1 MVGAKNVEPTGLIHV
16 GTVAKPHGIRGEVK
30 IFCLSGQP
38 ENFRDYPALVLIAED
53 GERCDYTVSS
63 LRVQG
68 KFVVVALAGVID
80 RNRAEELYGS
90 QVWVDQEYLAPL
102 ADDEFYWH
110 DVMGAEVVDVQGNV
124 IGNLISLMTTGGGE
138 LLVVRK
144 DSDEV
149 LIPSRPEFLVEIGAD
164 RIIVDLPPGLLDI
177 NRAK

>member
-1 MVGAKNVEPTGLIHV
+1 VVGTKIVEPAGLIHV

-38 ENFRDYPALVLIAED
+38 ENFRDYSSLVLIAEN
-53 GERCDYTVSS
+53 GERCDFTVSAF
-63 LRVQG
+63 RVQG
-68 KFVVVALAGVID
+68 KFVVVALAGVLD

-90 QVWVDQEYLAPL
+90 QVWVGKEYLAPL
-102 ADDEFYWH
+102 ARDEFYWH
-110 DVMGAEVVDVQGNV
+110 DVMGAEVVDLLGNV
-124 IGNLISLMTTGGGE
+124 IGNLVSLMTTAGGE

-149 LIPSRPEFLVEIGAD
+149 FIPSRPEFLVEIGPD

-177 NRAK
+177 NRPK